1 MSLMELRLFAAKP
14 AEEAEAQSTTPRMTL
29 ARRLAEAI
37 SAYAEAAAMARST
50 PFELHLTSPRRQRA
64 AAPQIQRMKPTSEGK
79 DRPMTTHRQQSTASH
94 LEGANDPFAWL
105 EKCRSCIANWLAG
118 RARKAQARRLAEL
131 VSRMDPHLR
140 DDIGL
145 PRDLEIPRGSNSTI
159 AIATLIE
166 VMSERRR

>member
-1 MSLMELRLFAAKP
+1 MSLMELRLFGAKP
-14 AEEAEAQSTTPRMTL
+14 AEDAEAQSTTPRLTL

-50 PFELHLTSPRRQRA
+50 PFELHLPAVPAASGRTADTANETDIRRKGPTHDHPSPAIRRL
-64 AAPQIQRMKPTSEGK
+64 APGGS
-79 DRPMTTHRQQSTASH
+79 A
-94 LEGANDPFAWL
+94 
-105 EKCRSCIANWLAG
+105 RSLRLARKVPIVALANWLAG
-118 RARKAQARRLAEL
+118 RAKKAQARRLAEL

-140 DDIGL
+140 DDIEL

>member
-1 MSLMELRLFAAKP
+1 
-14 AEEAEAQSTTPRMTL
+14 
-29 ARRLAEAI
+29 
-37 SAYAEAAAMARST
+37 
-50 PFELHLTSPRRQRA
+50 
-64 AAPQIQRMKPTSEGK
+64 
-79 DRPMTTHRQQSTASH
+79 MTTHRQQSAASH
-94 LEGANDPFAWL
+94 LEGVHDPFAWL

-118 RARKAQARRLAEL
+118 RAKKAQARRLAEL